1 MWTLSIAL
9 AADFILNLAFESEE
23 ESSND
28 DEEIIATLATVI
40 VRKKYK
46 TKPARVQ
53 NYLDT
58 VSSYSAKRFQQHF
71 RITIDIYETLLNV
84 IGLQLERKNNRAR
97 NTINVETHIL
107 SVLWLLATPNSYRW
121 PTLQICNTH
130 TT

>member
-9 AADFILNLAFESEE
+9 AADFILNLASGSEE

-58 VSSYSAKRFQQHF
+58 VSNYNVKQFQQHF
-71 RITIDIYETLLNV
+71 RII
-84 IGLQLERKNNRAR
+84 
-97 NTINVETHIL
+97 IL
-107 SVLWLLATPNSYRW
+107 ST
-121 PTLQICNTH
+121 
-130 TT
+130 

>member
-1 MWTLSIAL
+1 MWTLPIAL
-9 AADFILNLAFESEE
+9 VADFILNLASESEE

-58 VSSYSAKRFQQHF
+58 VQLQCKTIPATLSYYYFKYLVTQFLTCFCS
-71 RITIDIYETLLNV
+71 L
-84 IGLQLERKNNRAR
+84 
-97 NTINVETHIL
+97 
-107 SVLWLLATPNSYRW
+107 
-121 PTLQICNTH
+121 
-130 TT
+130 

>member
-9 AADFILNLAFESEE
+9 AADFILNLAFESVE

-28 DEEIIATLATVI
+28 DEEIITTLATVI

-58 VSSYSAKRFQQHF
+58 VSNYNAKQFHQRF
-71 RITIDIYETLLNV
+71 RII
-84 IGLQLERKNNRAR
+84 
-97 NTINVETHIL
+97 IL
-107 SVLWLLATPNSYRW
+107 ST
-121 PTLQICNTH
+121 
-130 TT
+130 